1 MIQLLLRHSSLVIV
15 IYCLFCGLCL
25 NLDVLN
31 SSLFG
36 PSRISMT
43 VCNRICS
50 VIKGAGGLMPFR
62 KIARLCMQQRFEFN
76 CYLFSLTQSTFIMKG
91 KNSIRVK
98 LLLSLFLFSNT
109 VASTVLYSWITNQ
122 RSSTVYEMSF
132 MRSVNTGVYHSGISL
147 TARYFYISD
156 HWLTTLDDNGKKSI
170 KLFCIFVIYRKM
182 NLPWTVL
189 QEEEAII

>member
-62 KIARLCMQQRFEFN
+62 KIARLCIQQRFEFN

-98 LLLSLFLFSNT
+98 LLLSLFNFLPQSHQQCCTVESHIKGVLLFMKCLLC
-109 VASTVLYSWITNQ
+109 VQLIRVYITL
-122 RSSTVYEMSF
+122 VY
-132 MRSVNTGVYHSGISL
+132 L
-147 TARYFYISD
+147 
-156 HWLTTLDDNGKKSI
+156 
-170 KLFCIFVIYRKM
+170 
-182 NLPWTVL
+182 
-189 QEEEAII
+189 

>member
-1 MIQLLLRHSSLVIV
+1 MKELNRHQGYDPVTVTSLVIGNSH
-15 IYCLFCGLCL
+15 LLSFCGLCL

-76 CYLFSLTQSTFIMKG
+76 CYLFSLTEHI
-91 KNSIRVK
+91 
-98 LLLSLFLFSNT
+98 
-109 VASTVLYSWITNQ
+109 
-122 RSSTVYEMSF
+122 
-132 MRSVNTGVYHSGISL
+132 YHE
-147 TARYFYISD
+147 
-156 HWLTTLDDNGKKSI
+156 GKK
-170 KLFCIFVIYRKM
+170 
-182 NLPWTVL
+182 
-189 QEEEAII
+189 

>member
-36 PSRISMT
+36 PSRIISMT

-50 VIKGAGGLMPFR
+50 VIKRAGGLMPFR
-62 KIARLCMQQRFEFN
+62 KIARLCIQYCMQQRFEFN

-91 KNSIRVK
+91 KK
-98 LLLSLFLFSNT
+98 
-109 VASTVLYSWITNQ
+109 
-122 RSSTVYEMSF
+122 
-132 MRSVNTGVYHSGISL
+132 
-147 TARYFYISD
+147 
-156 HWLTTLDDNGKKSI
+156 
-170 KLFCIFVIYRKM
+170 
-182 NLPWTVL
+182 
-189 QEEEAII
+189 